1 MRTYRYWIAGVIV
14 TLCLGCFFCMQFQLV
29 AKQRAKQILSGVV
42 IVLDPGHG
50 GRDDGAQAG
59 SVKEQ
64 AINLKIASYLKE
76 QLEAAGC
83 TIILTRDDDYDLAE
97 EGATNRKRSDMENR
111 MTLINEKDTDLF
123 LSIHLNSYT
132 NASAKG
138 AQAFYKKGDE
148 ASKIFA
154 DIVQKHLK
162 QLTKTKMTNKVGD
175 YYILN
180 NAEKV
185 GVLVECGFLS
195 NAEDRAK
202 LIDEEYQKKVAERL
216 YDSIVEYLCILVE

>member
-1 MRTYRYWIAGVIV
+1 MRTYRYWIAGVVV
-14 TLCLGCFFCMQFQLV
+14 TLGLGCFFCMQFQLA
-29 AKQRAKQILSGVV
+29 AKQRVKQALSGVV

-50 GRDDGAQAG
+50 GRDDGAQSG
-59 SVKEQ
+59 SIKEQ
-64 AINLKIASYLKE
+64 AINLNIALLLKE
-76 QLEAAGC
+76 QLEEAGC

-97 EGATNRKRSDMENR
+97 EGASNRKRSDMKNR
-111 MTLINEKDTDLF
+111 VALINKEETDLF

-132 NASAKG
+132 NTSAKG

-148 ASKIFA
+148 VSKGFA
-154 DIVQKHLK
+154 DVVQKHLK
-162 QLTKTKMTNKVGD
+162 QLTNTKMTDKVGD

-202 LIDEEYQKKVAERL
+202 LVDEDYQKKVAECL
-216 YDSIVEYLCILVE
+216 YDSIAEYLRILVE